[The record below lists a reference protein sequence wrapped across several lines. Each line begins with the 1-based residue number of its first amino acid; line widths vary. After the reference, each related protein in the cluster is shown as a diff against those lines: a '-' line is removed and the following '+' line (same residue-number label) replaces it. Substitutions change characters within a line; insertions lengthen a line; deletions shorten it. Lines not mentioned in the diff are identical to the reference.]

1 MGGDSAIEFNGDC
14 RQKDMINDFGRN
26 VWCLDDSTLEDM
38 MDAGV
43 YHIDTLVSDESMQK
57 QEVLNNCTQ
66 ALDGFGSTID
76 GVGSSF
82 VPDEDA
88 VKTYDEN
95 KEAE

>member
-1 MGGDSAIEFNGDC
+1 
-14 RQKDMINDFGRN
+14 
-26 VWCLDDSTLEDM
+26 
-38 MDAGV
+38 
-43 YHIDTLVSDESMQK
+43 MQK

-82 VPDEDA
+82 VPDEAA